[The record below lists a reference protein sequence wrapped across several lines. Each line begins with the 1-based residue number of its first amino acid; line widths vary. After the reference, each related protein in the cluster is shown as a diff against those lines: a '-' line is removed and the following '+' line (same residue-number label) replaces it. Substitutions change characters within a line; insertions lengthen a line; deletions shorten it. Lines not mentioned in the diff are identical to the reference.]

1 MGMSTLSSAMKS
13 IFAVLALVATSQAIP
28 QSRATCE
35 ECVSGVSSFPS
46 EIAAMSGEMEEDLT
60 GHFCHQPDDPCLV
73 PDFVNSW
80 FPAVLE
86 NFVGSAA
93 QDVCINLGYC
103 NATIAIR
110 EITCD
115 NCEKGIHDMSRWLES
130 EEEVVKHVAFLQE
143 GVCAGDAECSG
154 NVADNYP
161 DMNKHAC
168 QNFIVDKFIP
178 SYCSQYCDATTSMA
192 P

>member
-1 MGMSTLSSAMKS
+1 MG
-13 IFAVLALVATSQAIP
+13 
-28 QSRATCE
+28 
-35 ECVSGVSSFPS
+35 
-46 EIAAMSGEMEEDLT
+46 EEDLT

-86 NFVGSAA
+86 NFVGAAA
-93 QDVCINLGYC
+93 QDVCVNLGFC

-130 EEEVVKHVAFLQE
+130 EEEVVKHIAFLQE
-143 GVCAGDAECSG
+143 GVCAGDGECAG
-154 NVADNYP
+154 AVADWYP
-161 DMNKHAC
+161 DMIKHAT
-168 QNFIVDKFIP
+168 QNFIVPHVTPVLCEQFRNP
-178 SYCSQYCDATTSMA
+178 TAGPTTA
-192 P
+192 GPTTAGPTTAGPTTA